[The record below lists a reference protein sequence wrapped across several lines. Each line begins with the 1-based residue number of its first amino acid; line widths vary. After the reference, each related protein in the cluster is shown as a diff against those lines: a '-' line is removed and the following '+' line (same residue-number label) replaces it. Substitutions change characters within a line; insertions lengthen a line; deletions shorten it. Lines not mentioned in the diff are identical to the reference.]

1 MKFTEEELRRA
12 AVRVQEKQLAQLPP
26 HEACID
32 AFSPAYAQSI
42 QQLIEKMKRGQFAQ
56 TVAPMGWQYY
66 TRRSI
71 AAILLCFLL
80 ACAAMPKAV
89 MAGYQKMLDIVQI
102 IYETYTE
109 FYYNSHIVDEIQ
121 FVPLQITYLPHNLK
135 EVMREERKN
144 LYICQ

>member
-1 MKFTEEELRRA
+1 
-12 AVRVQEKQLAQLPP
+12 
-26 HEACID
+26 
-32 AFSPAYAQSI
+32 
-42 QQLIEKMKRGQFAQ
+42 
-56 TVAPMGWQYY
+56 
-66 TRRSI
+66 
-71 AAILLCFLL
+71 
-80 ACAAMPKAV
+80 